1 MEGFEKINLDGPVNV
16 PNNLP
21 NSTPAPK
28 KSEAVSAPL
37 DMPGRKTKFNFKN
50 HKRLLTAVI
59 VVVLL
64 LVVSVFTIVL
74 PAEKTYKAAK
84 KTYAQVQL
92 TVDALKKQNVTLA
105 STQLDQTKADL
116 TETQKD
122 LQAMSY
128 LRFVP
133 VANWY
138 YSDATHLMNAGFDAL
153 GAARVLIDSI
163 QPYADVLGLKGQG
176 SFVGGSASQRIETAV
191 KTMGKITPNI
201 DKISTYLVAAKTE
214 IDAVDPNHYPGIGPG
229 AKVKTDLQK
238 VKTLTD
244 EGVTFIDQAKP
255 LIKILPQLLGEPN
268 ETKYLVI
275 FQNDKELRPTGG
287 FITAYAIFR
296 LDQGVIHVDVS
307 NDIYTLDATI
317 PNKQPAPKP
326 IAKYLDVPLFNLR
339 DSNLSPDF
347 VTSMNTFYSMY
358 KTSPSYEKVD
368 GIIAVDTSA
377 LVSAMNILGDIQADG
392 VTFTTKNE
400 PICDCPQVI
409 YQLESFV
416 DTRTNKVV
424 ENRKGIIGDLM
435 YAIMSKAFSSSPKV
449 YWGPLFQTMLTE
461 TSQKHILFYSFN
473 SDAES
478 GLEALN
484 ASGRIL
490 PFNGD
495 YLHINEANFGGAK
508 SNMFVS
514 ENVLQ
519 NYQVTS
525 DGTITKTVTI
535 NYKNPYPPSNCSL
548 TAPGLCLNAPLRD
561 WFRIYVP
568 QGSQLVSSQGSEVKL
583 TSYNELGKTVFE
595 GFLTVNPEGIAKFT
609 ITYTLPFRLAA
620 NSTLPVLIQKQPG
633 TNGNDYVIQVN
644 GKQVQEFPLLT
655 DKTLTLNL
663 H

>member
-1 MEGFEKINLDGPVNV
+1 MEGFEKINLYGPVNV

-28 KSEAVSAPL
+28 KSETVSAPL
-37 DMPGRKTKFNFKN
+37 NMPGRKTKFNFKN
-50 HKRLLTAVI
+50 HKKLLTAFI
-59 VVVLL
+59 IIVLL

-116 TETQKD
+116 TETQND

-138 YSDATHLMNAGFDAL
+138 YSDANHLMNAGFDAL

-347 VTSMNTFYSMY
+347 ITSMNTFYSMY
-358 KTSPSYEKVD
+358 KTSSSYEKVD

-392 VTFTTKNE
+392 VTFTTKTE

-435 YAIMSKAFSSSPKV
+435 YAIMSKAFSSSPKL

-461 TSQKHILFYSFN
+461 ASQKHILFYSFN
-473 SDAES
+473 KDAES

-519 NYQVTS
+519 NYQTSS

>member
-214 IDAVDPNHYPGIGPG
+214 IDAVDPNHYPSIGPG
-229 AKVKTDLQK
+229 VKVKTDLQK

-435 YAIMSKAFSSSPKV
+435 YAIMSKAFSSSPKL

>member
-59 VVVLL
+59 VVVVL

-116 TETQKD
+116 TETQND

-229 AKVKTDLQK
+229 VKVKTDLQK

-519 NYQVTS
+519 NYQVAS

>member
-1 MEGFEKINLDGPVNV
+1 
-16 PNNLP
+16 
-21 NSTPAPK
+21 
-28 KSEAVSAPL
+28 
-37 DMPGRKTKFNFKN
+37 
-50 HKRLLTAVI
+50 
-59 VVVLL
+59 
-64 LVVSVFTIVL
+64 
-74 PAEKTYKAAK
+74 
-84 KTYAQVQL
+84 
-92 TVDALKKQNVTLA
+92 
-105 STQLDQTKADL
+105 
-116 TETQKD
+116 
-122 LQAMSY
+122 MSY

-244 EGVTFIDQAKP
+244 EGVTFINQAKP